1 MHKYIYRFKCL
12 SISLMFSIHYPI
24 LGQRPDCDFEVTLQ
38 VEALSGMRIREKPDV
53 QAKIVG
59 SAPYKSH
66 VQACKEKFGQTTVEG
81 INGFWR
87 YVSFKNFKG
96 YMWDGY
102 TVPILVRE
110 SLSGSNISEN
120 ETKALKAL
128 EDSKIEAE
136 NQHGHQK
143 SVVQTEQG
151 KKPNLQTSSGKSS
164 IFQDVKFLTESYP
177 YCEDV
182 TKIDRTYYYYGIYLE
197 DDYYHIRPIDLSIEL
212 RKDNPRGKMFF
223 DIKPSNGDGT
233 LFIIG
238 LPEVFRDWKKIKNND
253 FILTQI
259 NRTLTPGVRLELYP
273 YQPGESLGNIRLMT
287 SGTVSTYVNDCP
299 VVQNYR
305 LQVELNVDVK
315 EIFDI
320 TNQIQYFGK
329 CGVPDIYWFGDL
341 NQDGYTDFIL
351 VSEYPGFSVFT
362 LFFSQ
367 PNEREKFKKVA
378 EWQVEDC
385 D

>member
-1 MHKYIYRFKCL
+1 MHKYLYCFKSL
-12 SISLMFSIHYPI
+12 SISLMLSIHNPI
-24 LGQRPDCDFEVTLQ
+24 LGQSPDCNFEVTLQ
-38 VEALSGMRIREKPDV
+38 VEAHSGMRIREKPDV
-53 QAKIVG
+53 QAKVVG

-66 VQACKEKFGQTTVEG
+66 VLACREKFGQTTVEG

-102 TVPILVRE
+102 TVPILVKE
-110 SLSGSNISEN
+110 FLSEPNISDN

-136 NQHGHQK
+136 NQHGQQK
-143 SVVQTEQG
+143 SVEQSEQG
-151 KKPNLQTSSGKSS
+151 KKPNVKASSGKSS

-197 DDYYHIRPIDLSIEL
+197 DDYYQIRPIDLSIEL
-212 RKDNPRGKMFF
+212 RKDSPRGKMFF

-259 NRTLTPGVRLELYP
+259 NRALTPGVRLELYP

-305 LQVELNVDVK
+305 LQVELNLDVK
-315 EIFDI
+315 EVFDI

-367 PNEREKFKKVA
+367 PNERERFKKVA
-378 EWQVEDC
+378 EWRVEDC
-385 D
+385 E